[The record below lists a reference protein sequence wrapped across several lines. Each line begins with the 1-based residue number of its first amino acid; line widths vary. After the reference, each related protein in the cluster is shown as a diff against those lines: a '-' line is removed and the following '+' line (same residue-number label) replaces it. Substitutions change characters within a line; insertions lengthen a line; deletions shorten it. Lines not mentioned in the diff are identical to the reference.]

1 MGQVAAAL
9 AAGNAVVAKP
19 AEQTPLVAAQAVRL
33 LHEAGVP
40 ADGLHLLPGD
50 GVRIGGGIVRDRR
63 VAGVAFTGSFET
75 AKLIEQELGKRGGPI
90 APLIA
95 ETGGQNAMLVD
106 STALPEQVVDDV
118 IASVFQSAGQ
128 RCSALRVLYL
138 QEEIAESVLIMLAGA
153 MRALVVGD
161 PLDPATDI
169 GPVIDTRARDLLEQ
183 HVATMQRTGRLVERY
198 VLPPACEQGSF
209 VAPCIF
215 EIDSI
220 RRLDREVFGPL
231 LHVVRFAARDLDSVL
246 DEIEDTGYG
255 LTLGIQS
262 RIEGYVLE
270 ILGKTRA
277 GNVYVNRNMTG
288 AVVGV
293 HPFGGRG
300 LSGTGP
306 KAGGPHYLLRF
317 ATERTLSRNV
327 AALGGNVELFGLGE
341 H

>member
-138 QEEIAESVLIMLAGA
+138 QEEIAESVLIMSAG
-153 MRALVVGD
+153 
-161 PLDPATDI
+161 
-169 GPVIDTRARDLLEQ
+169 
-183 HVATMQRTGRLVERY
+183 HN
-198 VLPPACEQGSF
+198 
-209 VAPCIF
+209 
-215 EIDSI
+215 
-220 RRLDREVFGPL
+220 DRV
-231 LHVVRFAARDLDSVL
+231 D
-246 DEIEDTGYG
+246 
-255 LTLGIQS
+255 
-262 RIEGYVLE
+262 
-270 ILGKTRA
+270 
-277 GNVYVNRNMTG
+277 
-288 AVVGV
+288 
-293 HPFGGRG
+293 
-300 LSGTGP
+300 
-306 KAGGPHYLLRF
+306 
-317 ATERTLSRNV
+317 
-327 AALGGNVELFGLGE
+327 
-341 H
+341 